1 MYKTMEENVR
11 RVRELLKAHT
21 ANAAETTSESAHGL
35 VTLTLDDPVQV
46 TSVKLHDKTLDDAQ
60 CGMLENF
67 ILLEIF
73 SFGLTTAAN
82 IFECTARV
90 EIPASLH
97 EGL

>member
-1 MYKTMEENVR
+1 MDKAMDENVR
-11 RVRELLKAHT
+11 RVSEVLKAHT

-35 VTLTLDDPVQV
+35 VTLTVDDPVQV
-46 TSVKLHDKTLDDAQ
+46 TSVKLHDKALDDAQ
-60 CGMLENF
+60 CSMLENF

-73 SFGLTTAAN
+73 SFGLTTTAN

-97 EGL
+97 DGL